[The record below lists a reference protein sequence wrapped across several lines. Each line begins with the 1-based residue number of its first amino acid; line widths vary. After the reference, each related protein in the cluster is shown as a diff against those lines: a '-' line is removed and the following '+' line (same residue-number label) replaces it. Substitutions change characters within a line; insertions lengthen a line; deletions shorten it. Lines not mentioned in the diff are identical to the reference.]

1 LVYSGFRDAMA
12 EEAPLNLMQRAAE
25 KLRALGAQTP
35 GETAM
40 PLSSPSRAEAGTAG
54 AAVERPAPTAPLR
67 RKESQQAAIDI
78 NRLILAGMVSPRGD
92 KTLISEEFR
101 ILKRPLLLKA
111 FSEEGRAEDAHVI
124 MVTSS
129 LPGEGKTFTAV
140 NLAMSIAS
148 EADLNVLLVD
158 GDVMNPSVLPRL
170 GIEGKLGLTDLLTDP
185 QLDLSDVLMRCENVP
200 NLTLLP
206 AGTATLRATELL
218 ASHRM
223 DALMTDLARRYTDRV
238 IVIDTP
244 PVLATSE
251 PSVMALHDGQS
262 LLVIEAEKTSQT
274 AIEAS
279 LRQLTRC
286 PNINLMLNKATSTPS
301 SEQFGGYGTYG
312 YGSYATRRN

>member
-1 LVYSGFRDAMA
+1 MADDA
-12 EEAPLNLMQRAAE
+12 PVNLMQRAAE
-25 KLRALGAQTP
+25 KLKALGAQSAAAETSPVATP
-35 GETAM
+35 A
-40 PLSSPSRAEAGTAG
+40 AEP
-54 AAVERPAPTAPLR
+54 AATPAAPPRPPQTTPLR
-67 RKESQQAAIDI
+67 RRESQQATVDI

-92 KTLISEEFR
+92 KTLISEEYR

-111 FSEEGRAEDAHVI
+111 FSEEGRTEDAHVI

-129 LPGEGKTFTAV
+129 LPGEGKTFTAI

-158 GDVMNPSVLPRL
+158 GDVMNPSILPRL
-170 GIEGKLGLTDLLTDP
+170 GVEAKHGLTDLLADP

-206 AGTATLRATELL
+206 AGTPTPRATELL

-223 DALMTDLARRYTDRV
+223 AALMTDLAKRYTDRV

-251 PSVMALHDGQS
+251 PSVMALHVGQI
-262 LLVIEAEKTSQT
+262 LLVIEAEKTSQS
-274 AIEAS
+274 AVEAA

-286 PNINLMLNKATSTPS
+286 PNISLMLNKASSASS
-301 SEQFGGYGTYG
+301 SEQFGGYGSYG
-312 YGSYATRRN
+312 YGAYAQNRT

>member
-1 LVYSGFRDAMA
+1 MA
-12 EEAPLNLMQRAAE
+12 DDAPLNLMQRAAE
-25 KLRALGAQTP
+25 KLKALGTQPPAAEVSAVGAQHV
-35 GETAM
+35 A
-40 PLSSPSRAEAGTAG
+40 SQAG
-54 AAVERPAPTAPLR
+54 AAVNPPRSPQATPLR
-67 RKESQQAAIDI
+67 RKESQQATIDI

-111 FSEEGRAEDAHVI
+111 FSDEGRSEDAHVI

-129 LPGEGKTFTAV
+129 LPGEGKTFTAI

-170 GIEGKLGLTDLLTDP
+170 GVEAKLGLTDLLTDP
-185 QLDLSDVLMRCENVP
+185 ELDLSDVLVRCENVP

-206 AGTATLRATELL
+206 AGTPTPRATELL

-223 DALMTDLARRYTDRV
+223 AALMTDLAKRYTDRV

-251 PSVMALHDGQS
+251 PSVMALHVGQI
-262 LLVIEAEKTSQT
+262 LLVIEAEKTSQS
-274 AIEAS
+274 AVEAA

-286 PNINLMLNKATSTPS
+286 PNISLMLNKASS
-301 SEQFGGYGTYG
+301 ASGSEQFGGYGAYG
-312 YGSYATRRN
+312 YGAYAQRRN